1 MIESLLSVASSIRLK
16 LSTASGF
23 SSFPPV
29 ISVTGGSSYF
39 FGCDGEGRVEE
50 FGYISRVECWG
61 LASAGSTMRGVVEGI
76 HGDIMFCRATN
87 TVSQESELALLY
99 CV

>member
-1 MIESLLSVASSIRLK
+1 MVASSIRLE

-29 ISVTGGSSYF
+29 FSVTGGSSYF

-50 FGYISRVECWG
+50 FGDIFRVERWG
-61 LASAGSTMRGVVEGI
+61 LASAGSTMCGVVESI
-76 HGDIMFCRATN
+76 HGNIVFSRAAD
-87 TVSQESELALLY
+87 TVSKEFELALLY